1 MTLSSLA
8 ADFAAEINAHDWSD
22 ATSRFDRA
30 GHRRENDTHRGP
42 DPLKPDQA
50 DYVKVN
56 VAAVAAQVLGYTE
69 GEDFDPHEFFF
80 YAGVARRFRL
90 TSSGR
95 QSGAVTA
102 GLRINPGPRYDTPGS
117 TLTVVK
123 RDASTLEE
131 AMAGFLRVGEE
142 DELDLSPRDTVLLRF
157 EGKIYGSGTV
167 SRIEVRHT
175 WKVVV
180 WDQYDSYAVP
190 RAG

>member
-42 DPLKPDQA
+42 DTLKPEQV

-56 VAAVAAQVLGYTE
+56 VAAVVAQVLGYTE

-80 YAGVARRFRL
+80 YAGVARKFRL
-90 TSSGR
+90 TNSGR

-102 GLRINPGPRYDTPGS
+102 GLRISPDRRYDTPGS
-117 TLTVVK
+117 TLTVVE
-123 RDASTLEE
+123 RDASSREE

-157 EGKIYGSGTV
+157 EGMIYGSGTV

-180 WDQYDSYAVP
+180 WDQYDSYTVP